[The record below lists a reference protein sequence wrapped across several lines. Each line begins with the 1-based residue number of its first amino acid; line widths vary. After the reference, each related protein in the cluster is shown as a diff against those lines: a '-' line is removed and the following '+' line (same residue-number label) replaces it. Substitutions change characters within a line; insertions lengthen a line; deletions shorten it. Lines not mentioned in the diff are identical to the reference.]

1 MPRFNSTANGLAS
14 LGRNGDTMLMHVH
27 PQEVAGLSALLGSE
41 PTVNPDTGLP
51 EAFNWGG
58 IISGLFETV
67 LGGALGDYV
76 YEPIKEFG
84 ESTVKTLFGDSGKD
98 VAESVGKGVGVA
110 GSALSGGL
118 GGAGI
123 GALGAALSGNNVGYG
138 ALGGFGSGA
147 MSGGYYGLEHQDAL
161 GQNKPQVNPAVR
173 EALNANVG
181 DYTKGVDINKSVENS
196 MLNRPQGWNTPEA
209 APFSALEASSAPA
222 ENSPSFW
229 SWDDNFKKNL
239 QPLMLAG
246 GVGQSIKSIGA
257 DQEYRKK
264 QKERQM
270 RMFADAGLDPF
281 NLMRSYSFT
290 TRGTG
295 YAGGGAVGY
304 ATEFGLPTQVTIPER
319 YIDELKQAGGIAA
332 LGMTNPAGH
341 AQGGYIN
348 MTPFNP
354 QEHYPQSMID
364 KAKPYAAAA
373 PQRHEVVK
381 GYEDGGFVE
390 GDGDGMSD
398 DVEAVLEGEEE
409 IRVADGEVIIPK
421 AIVDMFGVEAL
432 DNMLKRVRMAA
443 YGTDKQVKQD
453 AGKEVVLDMLD

>member
-14 LGRNGDTMLMHVH
+14 LGRNGDTMLMHVN

-84 ESTVKTLFGDSGKD
+84 ESTVKTLFGDAGKD

-123 GALGAALSGNNVGYG
+123 GALGAALSGGNVGYG

-147 MSGGYYGLEHQDAL
+147 MSGGYYGLEHKDAL
-161 GQNKPQVNPAVR
+161 GQAKQQAIQPSRYDVQ
-173 EALNANVG
+173 EALNTNVG

-264 QKERQM
+264 QKS
-270 RMFADAGLDPF
+270 G
-281 NLMRSYSFT
+281 
-290 TRGTG
+290 
-295 YAGGGAVGY
+295 
-304 ATEFGLPTQVTIPER
+304 
-319 YIDELKQAGGIAA
+319 
-332 LGMTNPAGH
+332 
-341 AQGGYIN
+341 
-348 MTPFNP
+348 
-354 QEHYPQSMID
+354 QEE
-364 KAKPYAAAA
+364 K
-373 PQRHEVVK
+373 V
-381 GYEDGGFVE
+381 
-390 GDGDGMSD
+390 
-398 DVEAVLEGEEE
+398 
-409 IRVADGEVIIPK
+409 
-421 AIVDMFGVEAL
+421 
-432 DNMLKRVRMAA
+432 
-443 YGTDKQVKQD
+443 
-453 AGKEVVLDMLD
+453 